1 MNQSTAHDHAP
12 TRPGTLAGTLLCR
25 LLVPAWI
32 LAGAAFKLWERNP
45 QLLPKPVTD
54 VTDFVFVRTLG
65 IPRETYLEPAMRFMI
80 GFEIMA
86 ALLMV
91 VAPVQAARALGI
103 SMLSLFCIILGVLLA
118 SGAASCG
125 CFGASG
131 PSPAWMLGIDGAL
144 LLGMLVL
151 RPRGRRLPPAEAGRK
166 VASVMFVPLL
176 VGLGIA
182 YGVPQRAA
190 VVLDDGGKAPPTNA
204 AADSAPTPTPT
215 PTPAPTPA
223 PTGPGLQTPA
233 NRNPVTS
240 TPTTSS
246 PAAAGTTP
254 VVPTASAPWPPMPA
268 TAKPWYAPEFEGW
281 KGKRLDSQ
289 ELMLLVQRP
298 LPADLN
304 AGRHHVVFMREDC
317 EHCHE
322 LLLKYFSGKLG
333 TPVTS
338 IAIPDA
344 TGELLENPC
353 TECGKAVLPKGIT
366 YVFSTPVLLTV
377 QDGMVVGVCVNAD
390 DAELVRAAINAK

>member
-1 MNQSTAHDHAP
+1 MNQTTAHAP
-12 TRPGTLAGTLLCR
+12 ASARPGTLAGTVLCR
-25 LLVPAWI
+25 LVVPAWI
-32 LAGAAFKLWERNP
+32 LAGASFKLWERNP

-80 GFEIMA
+80 VFEIMA
-86 ALLMV
+86 ALLMI
-91 VAPVQAARALGI
+91 VAPVQAARSLGI
-103 SMLSLFCIILGVLLA
+103 SLLSLFCIILGVLLA

-151 RPRGRRLPPAEAGRK
+151 RPRGRRLPPAELGRK
-166 VASVMFVPLL
+166 FGSVMFVPLL
-176 VGLGIA
+176 IGLGIA

-190 VVLDDGGKAPPTNA
+190 VVLDDGGAATAKTTEVTKPTETTKP
-204 AADSAPTPTPT
+204 ADVTKVPDT
-215 PTPAPTPA
+215 
-223 PTGPGLQTPA
+223 
-233 NRNPVTS
+233 VTS
-240 TPTTSS
+240 TEPS
-246 PAAAGTTP
+246 PPRIAT
-254 VVPTASAPWPPMPA
+254 APWPPQPA
-268 TAKPWYAPEFEGW
+268 TAKPWYAPEFDGW

-298 LPADLN
+298 LPANLN
-304 AGRHHVVFMREDC
+304 SGRHHVVFMREDC
-317 EHCHE
+317 DHCHE
-322 LLLKYFSGKLG
+322 LLLKYFSGKLE

-338 IAIPDA
+338 IAVPDA

-377 QDGMVVGVCVNAD
+377 QDGMVVGVCTNAD
-390 DAELVRAAINAK
+390 DAALVRAALNAK

>member
-1 MNQSTAHDHAP
+1 MNQSTAHAP
-12 TRPGTLAGTLLCR
+12 APARPGTLAGTVLCR
-25 LLVPAWI
+25 VVVPAWI
-32 LAGAAFKLWERNP
+32 LAGASFKLWERNP

-86 ALLMV
+86 ALLMI

-103 SMLSLFCIILGVLLA
+103 SLLSLFCIILGVLLA

-151 RPRGRRLPPAEAGRK
+151 RPRGQRLPPAEAGRK
-166 VASVMFVPLL
+166 VGSVMFVPLL
-176 VGLGIA
+176 LGLGIA

-190 VVLDDGGKAPPTNA
+190 VVLDDGGAGTTQTTETTKPAET
-204 AADSAPTPTPT
+204 T
-215 PTPAPTPA
+215 TPADVTKVPA
-223 PTGPGLQTPA
+223 T
-233 NRNPVTS
+233 VTS
-240 TPTTSS
+240 TDPTT
-246 PAAAGTTP
+246 PRAATT
-254 VVPTASAPWPPMPA
+254 PWPPQPA
-268 TAKPWYAPEFEGW
+268 TAKPWYAPEFDGW

-304 AGRHHVVFMREDC
+304 SGRHHVVFMREDC
-317 EHCHE
+317 DHCHE
-322 LLLKYFSGKLG
+322 LLLKYFSGKLE

-338 IAIPDA
+338 IAVPDA

-377 QDGMVVGVCVNAD
+377 QDGMVVGVCTNAD
-390 DAELVRAAINAK
+390 DAELVRAALNAK